1 MRYSGR
7 NLSEGAVGL
16 LAKCCVAVVAFLLI
30 AINAAV
36 AEPKRVVVL
45 HSYSQNSKPWS
56 EYSKAFRQE
65 LERRSHWP
73 LVIQDFS
80 VVTAFADEEET
91 ELKFAQYLSAL
102 FSRNSPDLIVAFGAP
117 AAAFVQRY
125 RNGLLPATPMLLT
138 AVDQRRVQQTT
149 LTENDTVVAVR
160 LNIPKLFA
168 NILDVLPNTRT
179 VAVVI
184 GNSPNERF
192 WGEEMQRELEP
203 LKDRVKILF
212 YNDLSFQD
220 ILKRAASL
228 SQNSAIFWVQPQVD
242 ATGAVH
248 EGEQALKMLH
258 AVANAPIFSHDDAY
272 FGGEIV
278 GGPMT
283 SVSAG
288 AIKASEVAVR
298 ILGGEKPA
306 DIRTPALEYGPA
318 KFDWRQLQRWNIS
331 ENRLPPA
338 SEIYF
343 REPPIWEKYRWQVGL
358 ACAVLLL
365 QALLITGLL
374 YEARRRRYAE
384 VQARQRMSE
393 LAHINRHSMAGELT
407 ASITHELGQP
417 LGAILTNAESAELM
431 LKSSAPDMDEIR
443 QIVAEIR
450 RDDERASEV
459 ISRLRSLLKKAPSE
473 RKDLDLNEL
482 VSETV
487 DLLSGLAV
495 ARGVD
500 LNSSTSSMSLP
511 ISGDRIQLQQVLI
524 NLVVNAM
531 EAVSNSPSGVRRIS
545 VWTARIENSAEV
557 SVADSGSGI
566 LLDRFKEVFEP
577 FFSTK
582 PNGMG
587 MGLSIAR
594 SIVEAHHGRISAK
607 NRVEGGAIFWVRL
620 PLA

>member
-1 MRYSGR
+1 MSNGPVVKYC
-7 NLSEGAVGL
+7 LAV
-16 LAKCCVAVVAFLLI
+16 AAFLLTM
-30 AINAAV
+30 INAAV
-36 AEPKRVVVL
+36 AEPKRIVVL

-65 LERRSHWP
+65 LDRQSHWP
-73 LVIQDFS
+73 VIIQDFS
-80 VVTAFADEEET
+80 VVTAFADDEET
-91 ELKFAQYLSAL
+91 EHKFAEYLSAL

-138 AVDQRRVQQTT
+138 AVDQRRVQQAT

-160 LNIPKLFA
+160 LDIPRLFA
-168 NILDVLPNTRT
+168 NILDVLPKTRT
-179 VAVVI
+179 IAVVI

-192 WGEEMQRELEP
+192 WVKEMQRELVP
-203 LKDRVKILF
+203 LKDRVKVLF
-212 YNDLSFQD
+212 YNDISFQD
-220 ILKRAASL
+220 ILTQAASL
-228 SQNSAIFWVQPQVD
+228 PQKSAIFWIQPQVD

-248 EGEQALKMLH
+248 EGELALKMLY
-258 AVANAPIFSHDDAY
+258 AVAKAPIFSHDDAY
-272 FGGEIV
+272 FGDQIV

-288 AIKASEVAVR
+288 ASKAAEVAVR
-298 ILGGEKPA
+298 ILGGEKPG
-306 DIRTPALEYGPA
+306 DIKTPALEYGPA

-343 REPPIWEKYRWQVGL
+343 REPPIWERYRWEVGL
-358 ACAVLLL
+358 ASALFV

-384 VQARQRMSE
+384 VQVRQRMSE
-393 LAHINRHSMAGELT
+393 LAHINRYSMAGELT
-407 ASITHELGQP
+407 ASIAHELGQP
-417 LGAILTNAESAELM
+417 LGAIRANAESAELI
-431 LKSSAPDMDEIR
+431 LKSPVPDMVEIR
-443 QIVAEIR
+443 QIVTEIR

-459 ISRLRSLLKKAPSE
+459 IFRLRSLLKNAPFE
-473 RKDLDLNEL
+473 HKDLDLNEL
-482 VSETV
+482 VRETV
-487 DLLSGLAV
+487 DLLSGLA
-495 ARGVD
+495 ADRGID
-500 LNSSTSSMSLP
+500 LSTSMSPMSLP

-524 NLVVNAM
+524 NLIVNAM
-531 EAVSNSPSGVRRIS
+531 EAISNSASGVHRVS
-545 VWTARIENSAEV
+545 VWTARNENLAEV

-566 LLDRFKEVFEP
+566 LSDKFKEVFEP

-594 SIVEAHHGRISAK
+594 SIVEAHQGRISAK
-607 NRVEGGAIFWVRL
+607 NRGEGGAIFWVRL

>member
-1 MRYSGR
+1 MRQPAFFTEWVMGR
-7 NLSEGAVGL
+7 LAICCLAV
-16 LAKCCVAVVAFLLI
+16 AAFLFI
-30 AINAAV
+30 AMNAAV
-36 AEPKRVVVL
+36 ADPKRVVVL

-65 LERRSHWP
+65 LERQSHWP
-73 LVIQDFS
+73 LIIQDFS
-80 VVTAFADEEET
+80 VITAFADEENT
-91 ELKFAQYLSAL
+91 ESQFFQYLSAL
-102 FSRNSPDLIVAFGAP
+102 FSRNTPDLIVAFGAP

-125 RNGLLPATPMLLT
+125 RNRLLPATPMLLT
-138 AVDQRRVQQTT
+138 AVDQRRVQHTT
-149 LTENDTVVAVR
+149 LTVNDTVVAVR
-160 LNIPKLFA
+160 LNISKLFE
-168 NILDVLPNTRT
+168 NILAVLPNTKT

-192 WGEEMQRELEP
+192 WVEEMQRELEP

-220 ILKRAASL
+220 ILKQAASL
-228 SQNSAIFWVQPQVD
+228 PQNSAIFWVQPQVD

-248 EGEQALKMLH
+248 EGEQALKMLS

-283 SVSAG
+283 SVSVG
-288 AIKASEVAVR
+288 AAKASEVAVR

-306 DIRTPALEYGPA
+306 DITTPALEYGPA

-358 ACAVLLL
+358 ACAALLV

-384 VQARQRMSE
+384 VQVRRRMSE
-393 LAHINRHSMAGELT
+393 LAHINRYSMAGELT
-407 ASITHELGQP
+407 ASIAHELGQP

-431 LKSSAPDMDEIR
+431 LVASAPDMAEIR
-443 QIVAEIR
+443 QIIAEIR
-450 RDDERASEV
+450 RDDERASEI
-459 ISRLRSLLKKAPSE
+459 ISRLRSLLKKAPFE
-473 RKDLDLNEL
+473 CKDLDLNEL

-500 LNSSTSSMSLP
+500 LSSSMSPMPLP
-511 ISGDRIQLQQVLI
+511 ISGDRIQFQQVLI

-531 EAVSNSPSGVRRIS
+531 EAMSNNASGVRRITI
-545 VWTARIENSAEV
+545 WTTRTENSAEV
-557 SVADSGSGI
+557 SVSDVGPGI
-566 LLDRFKEVFEP
+566 PLDKCREVFEP

-594 SIVEAHHGRISAK
+594 SIVEAHHGRISAE
-607 NRVEGGAIFWVRL
+607 NQVEGGAIFWVRL